1 MRKLL
6 IVVSLFVVAA
16 AAVAISAVPVS
27 AENLR
32 IAMVL
37 WRGETPAEK
46 GFKDGLKKLGY
57 KPEFTVVNADQNR
70 STRRSRLEK
79 TIMPRLDSFDYV
91 YSFGTTASKMTKA
104 LIRDRVPQLF
114 NIVTDP
120 VKAGI
125 VRSMSEPGG
134 NVGGAS
140 QVVPLSAQIQAAM
153 KLFRIRKL
161 GLLFN
166 PREKNAMIQREQIMR
181 MAETHRFEV
190 VDLRSPPALDMLE
203 RNLQRLAD
211 MSVKVDAVYLPFDSF
226 LISKAK
232 LIAFSG
238 SKLREARIRS
248 IGATK
253 TYISGGALMG
263 FVPDYHKLGEA
274 VAGILHRH
282 RKGEKLERIP
292 VQQIYRTQA
301 PTLVVNAT
309 TRAALGLEIPEAV
322 LSKAVIVK

>member
-6 IVVSLFVVAA
+6 IIVSLFIVVAA
-16 AAVAISAVPVS
+16 ALVGGTVPVR

-37 WRGETPAEK
+37 WRGETPAET
-46 GFKDGLKKLGY
+46 GFKDALKKLGY
-57 KPEFTVVNADQNR
+57 TVEYTVVNADQNR
-70 STRRSRLEK
+70 TTLRSRIEK

-91 YSFGTTASKMTKA
+91 YSFGTTASKMIK
-104 LIRDRVPQLF
+104 LLVRDRVPHLF

-140 QVVPLSAQIQAAM
+140 QFVPLSAQIQAAL
-153 KLFRIRKL
+153 KLFEIRKL

-166 PREKNAMIQREQIMR
+166 PREKNAMIQREQIYR
-181 MAETHRFEV
+181 MAEKYRFEV
-190 VDLRSPPALDMLE
+190 IDLRSPPAQDMLE
-203 RNLQRLAD
+203 RNLQNLAD
-211 MSVKVDAVYLPFDSF
+211 NSVKVDAVYLPFDSF

-232 LIAFSG
+232 LIG
-238 SKLREARIRS
+238 STLRAAKIKS

-253 TYISGGALMG
+253 AYISGGALMG
-263 FVPDYHKLGEA
+263 VVPDYRKLGEA
-274 VAGILHRH
+274 VAEILHRH

-292 VQQIYRTQA
+292 VSQIYRTQA
-301 PTLVVNAT
+301 PTLMVNET
-309 TRAALGLEIPEAV
+309 TRAAIGLHIPQAV

>member
-57 KPEFTVVNADQNR
+57 KAEFTVVNADQNR
-70 STRRSRLEK
+70 STLRSRLEK

-232 LIAFSG
+232 LIG

-253 TYISGGALMG
+253 TYISAGALMG
-263 FVPDYHKLGEA
+263 FVPDYHKLGEV